1 MDRREFLSAAA
12 LAPFAGSAPDW
23 RALDKTLKGRLVRPG
38 DASYATAKRVFNV
51 AFDNAAPRAVA
62 YCATAADVAA
72 CVGFAR
78 RNGLA
83 VHPRS
88 GGHSYAGWS
97 TGPGLIV
104 DVSQLKSVRHTG
116 GLATV
121 GSGAKLIDVY
131 STLAKSGV
139 SIPAGSCPTVGVA
152 GLTLGGGIG
161 VVSRRYGLTIDV
173 LRSVSLVTAAGKLI
187 TASANSHPDLFWA
200 LRGGGGGNF
209 GIATS
214 FTYQT
219 HPIQDVTVFTMSW
232 PWSQAF
238 NVVKKWQKWAPAAP
252 DALWAN
258 LHLSQDP
265 GRSVRV
271 TGLYLGS
278 RSRCEALLKGF
289 TAPTRTVRTM
299 GYLQAM
305 YFMAGCTNSASCH
318 NGPRDRFS
326 ASSHFAYTGMS
337 DSTIRALIAQV
348 ERPGR
353 HIVLIDAL
361 RGAVGRVA
369 PGATAFPHRNAL
381 FSVQYYA
388 HFENASPWVRSAR
401 DSMTPRLGAHA
412 YINYP
417 DVGINDYK
425 DQYWGS
431 NAARLAQ
438 VKKTYDPTGFFR
450 HPQGV

>member
-12 LAPFAGSAPDW
+12 LAPFAGGAPDW
-23 RALDKTLKGRLVRPG
+23 RALDRTLKGRLVRPG
-38 DASYATAKRVFNV
+38 DPSYATAKRVFNV

-78 RNGLA
+78 RNGLV

-97 TGPGLIV
+97 TGSGLIV
-104 DVSQLKSVRHTG
+104 DVSQLRAVKLTG

-131 STLAKSGV
+131 SQLGKSGV

-161 VVSRRYGLTIDV
+161 VVARRHGLTIDV
-173 LRSVSLVTAAGKLI
+173 LKAVSLVTADGRLI
-187 TASANSHPDLFWA
+187 TASANNHPDLFWA

-219 HPIQDVTVFTMSW
+219 HPVQDVTVFTMRW

-238 NVVKKWQKWAPAAP
+238 AVVKKWQKWAPAAP
-252 DALWAN
+252 DALWSN

-265 GRSVRV
+265 GRSVSV

-278 RSRCEALLKGF
+278 RSRCEALLTGF
-289 TAPTRTVRTM
+289 PASTRTVKSM

-305 YFMAGCTNSASCH
+305 YFMAGCSTLEACH
-318 NGPRDRFS
+318 TGPRDRFS
-326 ASSHFAYTGMS
+326 ASSHFAYTEMS
-337 DSTIRALIAQV
+337 DATIRALIAQV
-348 ERPGR
+348 GRAGR
-353 HIVLIDAL
+353 HTVLIDAL
-361 RGAVGRVA
+361 GGAVGRVA
-369 PGATAFPHRNAL
+369 PGATAFPHRKAL
-381 FSVQYYA
+381 FSLQYYA
-388 HFENASPWVRSAR
+388 HFDGASAWVRSAR
-401 DSMTPRLGAHA
+401 DSMTPRLGRHA
-412 YINYP
+412 YVNYP
-417 DVGINDYK
+417 DIALKDYK
-425 DQYWGS
+425 DQYYGP
-431 NAARLAQ
+431 NAARLAA
-438 VKKTYDPTGFFR
+438 VKKVYDPTGFFR